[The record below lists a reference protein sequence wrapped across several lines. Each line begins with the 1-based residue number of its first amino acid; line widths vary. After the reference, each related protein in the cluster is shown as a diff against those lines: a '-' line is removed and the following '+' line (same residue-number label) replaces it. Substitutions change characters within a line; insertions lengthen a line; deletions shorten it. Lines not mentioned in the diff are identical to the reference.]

1 MSVEVDWGDVEQNVI
16 SMIADVE
23 GPIRRKAGK
32 KAGHKLGEALANN
45 TPWQDIN
52 GRRSWKAQRD
62 MDKKKGVITS
72 YKSLK
77 ETVTVGP
84 VNDDGYLK
92 VGYGKDNFWRV
103 HFVNMGTEF
112 QSGQHFIEK
121 TVETE
126 ARSVMEAYME
136 DLKAGLK
143 L

>member
-16 SMIADVE
+16 NMIADVE

-45 TPWQDIN
+45 TPVEDV
-52 GRRSWKAQRD
+52 GKVLLSD
-62 MDKKKGVITS
+62 
-72 YKSLK
+72 
-77 ETVTVGP
+77 TVVVGA
-84 VNDDGYLK
+84 VREDGHML
-92 VGYGKDNFWRV
+92 VGYDRRAYFRAHV
-103 HFVNMGTEF
+103 VNMGTEF